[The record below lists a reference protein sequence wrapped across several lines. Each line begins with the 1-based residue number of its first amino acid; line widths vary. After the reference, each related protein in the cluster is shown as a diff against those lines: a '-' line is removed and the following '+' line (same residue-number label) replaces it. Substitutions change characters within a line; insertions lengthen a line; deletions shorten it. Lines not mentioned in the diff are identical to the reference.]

1 MDKLNLMNSFVYVA
15 EKGSYTAAAQHLGK
29 TKALMSTHVSQLEN
43 TLEVRLIHRSTRG
56 LQLTDA
62 GRAYYEQ
69 AKRILD
75 DISMVEVGLR
85 SDQQQVAGRLRIS
98 APTTFGECVLMP
110 FVAQFIEQ
118 HPDLHIDV
126 VLNDRFVDLVSEGY
140 DLAIRIG
147 HLQDSDLIAVSVGH
161 MTLKVCASPA
171 FIEQHGLPSHP
182 HQLSALP
189 AVFDSNHKGPK
200 LRQCFKDGETLS
212 FPFQAAISVNNAL
225 ASATL
230 AVHANV
236 FTISPDFAVD
246 PYIRNNKL
254 VQLLPDYD
262 FGAYPVNAVYS
273 HRKYLQQKVNVFN
286 QALKAYM
293 AQSCPTQN
301 S

>member
-1 MDKLNLMNSFVYVA
+1 MDKLNLMNSFVHVA

-29 TKALMSTHVSQLEN
+29 TKALMSTHISQLEN
-43 TLEVRLIHRSTRG
+43 LLEVRLIHRSTRG

-62 GRAYYEQ
+62 GKAYYEQ

-85 SDQQQVAGRLRIS
+85 TDQQQIAGRLRIS

-110 FVAQFIEQ
+110 FIAQFIQQ
-118 HPDLHIDV
+118 HPDINIDV

-147 HLQDSDLIAVSVGH
+147 HLADSDLIAVPVGH
-161 MTLKVCASPA
+161 MSLKVCASTA
-171 FIEQHGLPSHP
+171 FIKHFGEPLIPQD
-182 HQLSALP
+182 LSKLP
-189 AVFDSNHKGPK
+189 AVYDSNHKGPK
-200 LRQCFKDGETLS
+200 LRQCYKNGET
-212 FPFQAAISVNNAL
+212 FRFTIQPTISVNNAL
-225 ASATL
+225 ASAYL

-246 PYIRNNKL
+246 PFIESGGL
-254 VQLLPDYD
+254 QTLLPDFD

-273 HRKYLQQKVNVFN
+273 HRKYLQQKINVFN
-286 QALKAYM
+286 QALKTYM
-293 AQSCPTQN
+293 TIPK
-301 S
+301 